1 MPSLQ
6 VDKRKKV
13 FIKSLLGK
21 MCLIPSLQINDKRKK
36 VFIRSLL
43 GLPMFWHS
51 NKTQEMAFSA
61 KIVQEIT

>member
-1 MPSLQ
+1 MSLLGRRKFNPSLQ
-6 VDKRKKV
+6 MKYKEKEKTKV
-13 FIKSLLGK
+13 SV
-21 MCLIPSLQINDKRKK
+21 PINDKRKK

-51 NKTQEMAFSA
+51 NKAHEIAFST

>member
-1 MPSLQ
+1 MPSLH

-13 FIKSLLGK
+13 FIKSLLGQ
-21 MCLIPSLQINDKRKK
+21 MCLIPSLQINDRRKK

-51 NKTQEMAFSA
+51 NKAQEIAFST